1 MSQARLIKEA
11 TFLPVNQLVS
21 LVCSV
26 VLMHHK
32 WGECPVAV
40 K

>member
-1 MSQARLIKEA
+1 MSQALLMKEA
-11 TFLPVNQLVS
+11 TFLPIKQ

-32 WGECPVAV
+32 WGESPVAV